1 MTRKEIE
8 NELKRFSTDVMCVE
22 YADMPEEIALT
33 FASKALECGELSSIN
48 EINEWYEKRLK
59 PNLFILGE
67 NEYTQATIESLKIQF
82 LIAGTDFGSS
92 RQRDLGQKWS
102 DTIRGYLGE
111 LGVQQILKKNFQLN
125 ASLGHE
131 KGELKDF
138 LPSDIHKIKF
148 DSDLDYRDSKI
159 NISIKTTKSNGIW
172 LDIPGDQ
179 FSHSDVYI
187 LTKIGITTDHLFSFF
202 KHISVFKD
210 KVLKRGQDSGFLT
223 EDEAKKIYDDVPSFN
238 KIYGYIPG
246 FITSDKTYDVYRY
259 EGRMP
264 KSKFTITNWIGKYEE
279 TYLKEIQAKENAKT
293 IEFAGIGK
301 FSQSNRYLFGTKSL
315 NYNKQD
321 WQNLII
327 SKI

>member
-1 MTRKEIE
+1 MTKKEDNFLREFI
-8 NELKRFSTDVMCVE
+8 NNVILFE
-22 YADMPEEIALT
+22 YADMPNDIAYS
-33 FASKALECGELSSIN
+33 FVSKAFDSGELSSLDN
-48 EINEWYEKRLK
+48 INEWYESRFKK
-59 PNLFILGE
+59 NLFILDE
-67 NEYTQATIESLKIQF
+67 DEYTRATIEALKIQF

-111 LGVQQILKKNFQLN
+111 LGVQQVLKNNFKLDV
-125 ASLGHE
+125 SLGHE
-131 KGELKDF
+131 KGILEDF
-138 LPSDIHKIKF
+138 LPSDIHKVKF
-148 DSDLDYRDSKI
+148 DNDIERSPNL

-210 KVLKRGQDSGFLT
+210 KVLRRGQDSGFLT
-223 EDEAKKIYDDVPSFN
+223 EEEAKKIYDDVPSFN

-246 FITSDKTYDVYRY
+246 FITSNEDYSIYTY
-259 EGRMP
+259 EGRKP
-264 KSKFTITNWIGKYEE
+264 KSKFSITNWIGKYEE
-279 TYLKEIQAKENAKT
+279 SYLNDIKEKESAKT
-293 IEFAGIGK
+293 VEFSGIGK
-301 FSQSNRYLFGTKSL
+301 FSQSNRYIFGIKSL
-315 NYNKQD
+315 YYKESD
-321 WQNLII
+321 WQEMVI